1 MPDKQAQSVLQ
12 LPATLVEWTDGTF
25 TVRTDMYGEMSVG
38 GVHYVD
44 ADNKNLISKDKS
56 ILWSVIAGFIGW
68 VLYGIV
74 RCFVEKPSQKR
85 RCLEITFLPK
95 K

>member
-1 MPDKQAQSVLQ
+1 MADKQAVSVMQ
-12 LPATLVEWTDGTF
+12 LPATLVEWSDGTF

-38 GVHYVD
+38 SVNYVD
-44 ADNKNLISKDKS
+44 ADNKDLISKEKS
-56 ILWSVIAGFIGW
+56 VLWSVLAGFIGW
-68 VLYGIV
+68 VLYGVV
-74 RCFVEKPSQKR
+74 RCFVEKPKQKM